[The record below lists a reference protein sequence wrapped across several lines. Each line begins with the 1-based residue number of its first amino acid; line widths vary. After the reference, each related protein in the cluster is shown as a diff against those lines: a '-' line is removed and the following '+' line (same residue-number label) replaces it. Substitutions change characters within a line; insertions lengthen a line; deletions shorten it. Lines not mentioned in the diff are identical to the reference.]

1 MTPAQELKAYLK
13 TSGESQRA
21 LSLRAGLN
29 AKAVSDIL
37 NIPGLTPRH
46 TTLVALTEATGRDFL
61 ILGKEPPR
69 TYADLIANAQVKG
82 DASLVSKLKWL
93 CRNAG
98 WTPELKVA
106 CKQDVIDFF
115 DRNGPSSVNLTKG
128 SFSTY
133 RSALV
138 KAVAG
143 AQSRQR
149 RRRIDDIGGMYGEAY
164 KAIQASDLP
173 TSSKVASGPF
183 LVFLHDANI
192 DPSSISTDTL
202 AEYYRH
208 RVDVSS
214 KGEAGC
220 KKHVCEISTLLCK
233 LSAHADFSGFGFA
246 VADHPFEDV
255 RDKFGVN
262 EALIAPLLAEFENRV
277 APWVTGKMS
286 RDGLPRSEFIASLD
300 ALEAPVSDK
309 KARLRNAKKD
319 RLKKPGKSNRNT
331 VPAVAADA
339 GFLIGKDCWSASTLD
354 RRRGYVKSMAKAII
368 AATEVVPETFEELT
382 DPEFLEVGAEAL
394 ADSNKGDYPSDYVA
408 SVLKSMRKIAAG
420 YICRSSEDLKDI
432 ADLIKLHDTG
442 ISGIA
447 PRNKAKLQQFTETRV
462 TGTTR
467 LSGSIIT
474 AVNDEVDR
482 RRKAHK
488 AKWGTL
494 PAKIDVMDAE
504 LIRDAMAALAHNILM
519 SRAPRSDNVL
529 RARLDWISWH
539 GDVARLTV
547 PAAELKMRGKGDADL
562 PILLSESTS
571 RLLRKYL
578 EDLRPRILKPGDK
591 QNPYLFPSQGKE
603 AIDTHYSTL
612 LKRVTRLLA
621 KHVGVQIHPHLY
633 RHLIG
638 WIWLKDC
645 SDHLPK
651 VQRLLGHKNLQTTL
665 DYYAELDEDL
675 LLDEWQEKLSEK
687 SAANSSKRNIK
698 GRFA

>member
-1 MTPAQELKAYLK
+1 MTPAQELKTFLE
-13 TSGESQRA
+13 TSGESRRA
-21 LSLRAGLN
+21 LSLRSGLN
-29 AKAVSDIL
+29 EKAVSDIL

-46 TTLVALTEATGRDFL
+46 TTLVALSEATGRDFL
-61 ILGKEPPR
+61 SLGKEPPR

-82 DASLVSKLKWL
+82 DASLVSRLKWL

-128 SFSTY
+128 SFASY

-143 AQSRQR
+143 GQSRQR
-149 RRRIDDIGGMYGEAY
+149 QRRIDDIGGIYGDAY

-183 LVFLHDANI
+183 LVFLYDANI

-202 AEYYRH
+202 ADYYRH
-208 RVDVSS
+208 RIEVSS

-220 KKHVCEISTLLCK
+220 KKHVCEISTLLGK
-233 LSAHADFSGFGFA
+233 LSAHADLSGFGFA
-246 VADHPFEDV
+246 AADHPFEDG
-255 RDKFGVN
+255 RDKFGVD
-262 EALIAPLLAEFENRV
+262 EALIAPLLTEFKTRV

-286 RDGLPRSEFIASLD
+286 RDGQSRSEFITSLD

-319 RLKKPGKSNRNT
+319 RQKKPGKSNRNT

-368 AATEVVPETFEELT
+368 AATEVVPETIEELT

-394 ADSNKGDYPSDYVA
+394 ADSNKSDYPSGYVA

-420 YICRSSEDLKDI
+420 YSCRSPEDLKDI
-432 ADLIKLHDTG
+432 ADLIRLHDTG

-462 TGTTR
+462 TGTVR
-467 LSGSIIT
+467 LSGSIIA

-488 AKWGTL
+488 AKSGTL

-504 LIRDAMAALAHNILM
+504 LIRDVMAALAHDILM

-547 PAAELKMRGKGDADL
+547 PAAEVKMRGKGDADL

-578 EDLRPRILKPGDK
+578 EDLRPHILKSGDR
-591 QNPYLFPSQGKE
+591 QNPYLFPGQGKG
-603 AIDTHYSTL
+603 ANGAHYGVL
-612 LKRVTRLLA
+612 LKRLTRLLA
-621 KHVGVQIHPHLY
+621 KHVGVSIHPHLY

-638 WIWLKDC
+638 WIWLKDS

-675 LLDEWQEKLSEK
+675 LLDEWQEKLNEK
-687 SAANSSKRNIK
+687 SQDKSLKRDTK
-698 GRFA
+698 RRFG